1 MAFADFSPQ
10 GHEEKSE
17 ARNPKPEGE
26 RTAYDTRCASSLS
39 QLDEWPY
46 QGRAHDLS
54 WTAD

>member
-10 GHEEKSE
+10 DHEEKSE

-26 RTAYDTRCASSLS
+26 RTAYEPAASLS